1 MLLSPLLDKQQF
13 MFNNRPTSR
22 YIQAARRTYWGAN
35 KSLARPTENYDETAS
50 RQGNKFRHSEETIVL
65 LLSP

>member
-1 MLLSPLLDKQQF
+1 VLLSLLLYQQQF
-13 MFNNRPTSR
+13 KFNNRPTSR
-22 YIQAARRTYWGAN
+22 YIQAARSTYWGAN
-35 KSLARPTENYDETAS
+35 KSLARTTENYDETAS